1 MSDDVKTPYNS
12 NFRDT
17 WNTVVDL
24 NMKLDRLMDSIES
37 IKDKQEEMAAGIAK
51 IQEAVYNPDEGIYA
65 RVRELENWKSSSSKI
80 LWMIVASIVGLSTA
94 TLWAQIV
101 AGGG

>member
-24 NMKLDRLMDSIES
+24 NMKIERLMESIES
-37 IKDKQEEMAAGIAK
+37 IKENQEKMAVGIAK

-65 RVRELENWKSSSSKI
+65 RVRELENWKNSSSKI
-80 LWMIVASIVGLSTA
+80 LWLIVASIVGLSTA

>member
-1 MSDDVKTPYNS
+1 MSDDVKTPFNS

-24 NMKLDRLMDSIES
+24 NIKFERLMDSIES
-37 IKDKQEEMAAGIAK
+37 IKEKQEEMATGIAK

-65 RVRELENWKSSSSKI
+65 RIRELENWKNSSSKI

-101 AGGG
+101 AGG